1 MSDKELA
8 EELRKPIIKKF
19 DKRKVRLSFI
29 DNIYGA
35 DVADMQVISNIDKIT
50 RLLLC
55 VIDVLSKYAWFISLK
70 HKKGITIT
78 NAFQKNLKESNR
90 KPNKIWV
97 DKDSEFY
104 NTSMKLW
111 LEKNNIE
118 MYSTQNEGKFVV
130 AKRFIRALKNNIYK
144 FQY

>member
-35 DVADMQVISNIDKIT
+35 DLADMQVISNIDKIT
-50 RLLLC
+50 RLLLW
-55 VIDVLSKYAWFISLK
+55 VIDVLSKYAWVISLK

-90 KPNKIWV
+90 KPNKMWV

-111 LEKNNIE
+111 QEKNNIE